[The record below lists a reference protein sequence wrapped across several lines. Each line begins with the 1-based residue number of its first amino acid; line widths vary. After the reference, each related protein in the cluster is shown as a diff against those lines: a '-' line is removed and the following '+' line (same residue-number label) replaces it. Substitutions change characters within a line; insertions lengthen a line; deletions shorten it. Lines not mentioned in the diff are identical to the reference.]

1 MSKPLSIDRAVD
13 GNLKPV
19 KDSDGTLTALEVSAD
34 TVRVKDLEIAG
45 NISSPL
51 KVDGNLTIDS
61 GGDIALDAGGGDIT
75 FAAGGTSYLNWLAT
89 GTLQMLAALDVDDYL
104 SFDITSNGVSYIS
117 TNDDSGGNLANLIL
131 NVSGDIILNSK
142 NGVFIQ
148 QNNGTEFSATNS
160 AYAGMILG
168 YTRLRGDDTDYES
181 YEIQDDLTVESA
193 DHQITFITPP
203 SENVEIECS
212 VMINTASTDTK
223 IFVGVS
229 DSSTY
234 NSIGEQFEYD
244 VDGIFFS
251 DDETDDH
258 NKTFKFV
265 LGANELEAIGVSNT
279 FYIGFSTGGAT
290 KSAWVQ
296 YGLRASHNL
305 AFPPFIIKATA
316 LPVTI
321 FDAQ

>member
-1 MSKPLSIDRAVD
+1 MKALLIDKAVD

-19 KDSDGTLTALEVSAD
+19 KDSDGSLTALEVSTD
-34 TVRVKDLEIAG
+34 KVRVKDLEIAG

-89 GTLQMLAALDVDDYL
+89 GTLQMLSVLDVDDYL
-104 SFDITSNGVSYIS
+104 SFDIASNGVSYIS

-193 DHQITFITPP
+193 DHQITFKTPP
-203 SENVEIECS
+203 SELVEIEATFY
-212 VMINTASTDTK
+212 INFSSISTS
-223 IFVGVS
+223 INVGLS
-229 DSSTY
+229 DNSTY
-234 NSIGEQFEYD
+234 NSVAVQFEYD
-244 VDGIFFS
+244 SGGHPFS
-251 DDETDDH
+251 DGEAADGVY
-258 NKTFKFV
+258 KVKWI
-265 LGANELEAIGVSNT
+265 LGASHLASIGSSNT
-279 FYIGFSTGGAT
+279 FYVGFGTAGAT
-290 KSAWVQ
+290 KTAYLI
-296 YGLRASHNL
+296 YGVRSSHGICL
-305 AFPPFIIKATA
+305 HPFVIKATA
-316 LPVTI
+316 LPATI
-321 FDAQ
+321 YDGT

>member
-1 MSKPLSIDRAVD
+1 MVKALQIDRAVD

-19 KDSDGTLTALEVSAD
+19 KDSDGSLTALEVSTD
-34 TVRVKDLEIAG
+34 KVRVKDLEIAG

-89 GTLQMLAALDVDDYL
+89 GTLQMLSVLDVDDYL
-104 SFDITSNGVSYIS
+104 SFDIASNGVSYIS

-168 YTRLRGDDTDYES
+168 YTDIGLDESRTTYTLTTSFVVPTDEFS
-181 YEIQDDLTVESA
+181 VSFKA
-193 DHQITFITPP
+193 PP
-203 SENVEIECS
+203 SGNVEIMIS
-212 VMINTASTDTK
+212 VCFNAGSAGVGDLYAGLSTANATSGYAQLADFHEEELLDQSGRYGRDIVQNYWTLTGLTPGTAYEYWVGFKSTVAHAS
-223 IFVGVS
+223 IVIEYGGS
-229 DSSTY
+229 DS
-234 NSIGEQFEYD
+234 G
-244 VDGIFFS
+244 
-251 DDETDDH
+251 H
-258 NKTFKFV
+258 N
-265 LGANELEAIGVSNT
+265 
-279 FYIGFSTGGAT
+279 
-290 KSAWVQ
+290 
-296 YGLRASHNL
+296 
-305 AFPPFIIKATA
+305 PDFIMKATA
-316 LPVTI
+316 LPATI
-321 FDAQ
+321 TT

>member
-1 MSKPLSIDRAVD
+1 MKALLIDKAVD

-19 KDSDGTLTALEVSAD
+19 KDSDGSLTALEVSTD
-34 TVRVKDLEIAG
+34 KVRVKDLEIAG

-168 YTRLRGDDTDYES
+168 YTDIGLDESRTTYTLTTSFVVPTDEFS
-181 YEIQDDLTVESA
+181 VSFKA
-193 DHQITFITPP
+193 PP
-203 SENVEIECS
+203 SGNVEIMIS
-212 VMINTASTDTK
+212 VCFNAGSGGIGDLYAGLSSANATTGYAQLAHFHEEELVDQTGRYARDIIQNYWTLTGLTAGTAYEYW
-223 IFVGVS
+223 VGFKS
-229 DSSTY
+229 SSTVGTP
-234 NSIGEQFEYD
+234 IIEY
-244 VDGIFFS
+244 G
-251 DDETDDH
+251 
-258 NKTFKFV
+258 
-265 LGANELEAIGVSNT
+265 
-279 FYIGFSTGGAT
+279 
-290 KSAWVQ
+290 
-296 YGLRASHNL
+296 
-305 AFPPFIIKATA
+305 
-316 LPVTI
+316 
-321 FDAQ
+321 